1 MKSYS
6 ATEAKQR
13 LAALLDEA
21 QREPV
26 AIRRHNRQ
34 VAVLLSSHEYARLLA
49 LNVEELQKVSAQ
61 LAAEL
66 GQGGLTAGKLAAVDP
81 E

>member
-1 MKSYS
+1 MKSYT

-34 VAVLLSSHEYARLLA
+34 VAVVLSPHEYARLMA
-49 LNVEELQKVSAQ
+49 LNVEELQKVSSQ

-66 GQGGLTAGKLAAVDP
+66 GQGGLTAGKLTAVDS